1 TCDHEAGHVLVS
13 AGLRH
18 CAPVSKFTILP
29 RGRALGYTMVVPD
42 EDKYSVTRN
51 ELLDQLA
58 YALGGRVAEELVF
71 HDPST
76 GASNDI
82 TKATETAR
90 KMVTEYGMSSR
101 VGTIKLGSGNDE
113 PFYGRDMGSGRDY
126 SDELAFVVDKEVRK
140 LLDDA
145 HAEAYWVLN
154 KNRDI
159 LDHLASKL
167 LEQITL
173 NRNELAELFANMQ
186 QYTPRD
192 TWLFHQDRP
201 VSELPPVDMPEG
213 TATDKRA
220 HSENSTATTDDVH
233 SDPRGDDQEN

>member
-1 TCDHEAGHVLVS
+1 M
-13 AGLRH
+13 
-18 CAPVSKFTILP
+18 TILP

-58 YALGGRVAEELVF
+58 YALGGRVAEEIVF

-101 VGTIKLGSGNDE
+101 VGTVKLGSGDDE
-113 PFYGRDMGSGRDY
+113 PFLGRSGMGSSREY
-126 SDELAFVVDKEVRK
+126 SDELAYVVDEEVRN

-145 HAEAYWVLN
+145 HAEAYAVLN
-154 KNRDI
+154 ANRDI
-159 LDHLASKL
+159 LDELASRL
-167 LEQITL
+167 LEHETL
-173 NRNELAELFANMQ
+173 NRHELAELFADVRK
-186 QYTPRD
+186 YRPRE
-192 TWLFHQDRP
+192 TWLFHEDRP
-201 VSELPPVDMPEG
+201 VSQLPPVAMPVG
-213 TATDKRA
+213 TATDRT
-220 HSENSTATTDDVH
+220 SGPSTNSDGAQPQQQPT
-233 SDPRGDDQEN
+233 PGDHQEP